1 LEYIEGR
8 VLINAERGRPSK
20 NLGSNVFLKN
30 IDSLI
35 RQGNL
40 PAALK
45 AILEAK
51 ELHPHSPY
59 PKIYE
64 ERVRALIEAQQ
75 HQKDE
80 DREDDPFAASMPVP
94 ASEEDNMSIHHETR
108 ETMAT
113 TKPRPEESGSG
124 RGHQEDPRRQALLAK
139 VASIVT
145 RARTYEAKQEY
156 DLALQ
161 EVSRAAL
168 LDPASKELQLYQQ
181 ELRRK
186 GEEAATREAEQYES
200 PVEANS
206 SCLDEA
212 IAEIQQEHERKQRD
226 EGEQKRAAQQE
237 KINWYIHRLTDL
249 ITAGRFEEA
258 RNQLAFAQ
266 VIDPSNE
273 QLAGLSQE
281 IRARVEEH
289 REKQLEWVRKKEK
302 EKQRIAEALDSA
314 ISTHVHLAEE
324 LVHKENFEEALRVI
338 TRAYTLNP
346 EHPEIIAC
354 ESRILEK
361 QEEKHRTERE
371 KRQKEK
377 EQLRRMQSEARA
389 MREQA
394 ERERILQEKREQA
407 EKRRQEDEQ
416 AILQHLARAKTFVAD
431 RMFEQAFAEIAL
443 AFMINPFDKDV
454 RIMEEEIQHA
464 QQEYTESTSPVAE
477 PEESDLHHRV
487 DAHIREAVRYRNE
500 REYTR
505 ALDEIA
511 SAFLL
516 DPLNEAITNLEKE
529 IHAEYLRFEE
539 EQRTRRDS
547 EDVQHAVRE
556 RLMIAQ
562 HHFDCGKFQEALA
575 EVAQGFKIDPDN
587 EELQALRAKIAAA
600 RLRQKEAE
608 RSRQRLSSMLAHIVK
623 AKQHLAVDEFEQA
636 LAEVNQGLS
645 YETTHT
651 DLLNLKHEIEQAERK
666 WREEKERKRKSS
678 EIQQHIRRAEQ
689 LITLRA
695 FDEALIEISLGL
707 TRSPGTEELKQLERR
722 VWELRAAGNGHADE
736 PAREEDPRET
746 GPDLQSAAG

>member
-1 LEYIEGR
+1 
-8 VLINAERGRPSK
+8 
-20 NLGSNVFLKN
+20 VFLKN
-30 IDSLI
+30 IDNLI

-51 ELHPHSPY
+51 ELHPQSPY

-64 ERVRALIEAQQ
+64 ERVRALMAAQQ
-75 HQKDE
+75 NRKPDGTTTADNPH
-80 DREDDPFAASMPVP
+80 AAGTAAPSPENNTMTVQ
-94 ASEEDNMSIHHETR
+94 HETR
-108 ETMAT
+108 QTMPP
-113 TKPRPEESGSG
+113 TKTHTEESAPGY
-124 RGHQEDPRRQALLAK
+124 GHQEDPKRQALLAK
-139 VASIVT
+139 VASIVA
-145 RARTYEAKQEY
+145 RARSYEANQEY
-156 DLALQ
+156 ALALQ

-168 LDPASKELQLYQQ
+168 LDPASKELHLYQQ

-186 GEEAATREAEQYES
+186 GEEAAAREAEQRES
-200 PVEANS
+200 QIDADGS
-206 SCLDEA
+206 RLDET

-237 KINWYIHRLTDL
+237 KINWYIHRLTEL
-249 ITAGRFEEA
+249 IAAGRFEEA
-258 RNQLAFAQ
+258 QNQLAFAQ
-266 VIDPSNE
+266 IIDPSHE

-289 REKQLEWVRKKEK
+289 REKQREWVRRKEQ

-324 LVHKENFEEALRVI
+324 LAHKENFEEALRVI

-346 EHPEIIAC
+346 EHPDIIAC
-354 ESRILEK
+354 ENSILEK
-361 QEEKHRTERE
+361 HEEKHRAEQE
-371 KRQKEK
+371 KRKREK
-377 EQLRRMQSEARA
+377 EQLLRMQSEARA
-389 MREQA
+389 VREQA
-394 ERERILQEKREQA
+394 ERERIRQEKREQA

-416 AILQHLARAKTFVAD
+416 SILQHLARAKTFVAD

-443 AFMINPFDKDV
+443 AFMVNPFDKDV
-454 RIMEEEIQHA
+454 RIMEEEIQRA
-464 QQEYTESTSPVAE
+464 QQEYTEATALAAE
-477 PEESDLHHRV
+477 PEESDVHQRV
-487 DAHIREAVRYRNE
+487 DAHIREAVRFRNE
-500 REYTR
+500 REYIR

-511 SAFLL
+511 GAFLL
-516 DPLNEAITNLEKE
+516 DPLNEAITDLEKE
-529 IHAEYLRFEE
+529 IHTEYLRFEE
-539 EQRTRRDS
+539 EQRARRDS
-547 EDVQHAVRE
+547 DDVKNAVRE
-556 RLMIAQ
+556 RLLIAQ

-575 EVAQGFKIDPDN
+575 EVAQGLRIDPDN

-651 DLLNLKHEIEQAERK
+651 DLLNLKREIEQAERK

-678 EIQQHIRRAEQ
+678 EIQQHIRRAEH
-689 LITLRA
+689 LITIRA

-722 VWELRAAGNGHADE
+722 VWEMRSAGNGHDDQ
-736 PAREEDPRET
+736 PAREEDPREA